1 MANRVSEEDV
11 AAILEPGE
19 DWNGTTPLAP
29 FIAAA
34 NGMVTWCVNN
44 AATYGKTAMDDTATT
59 GVATHVEKWLAA
71 GLYKMSDQQLRSSQA
86 GRSSGQF
93 RGQDGKRSEANLYLQ
108 TACMLDTSKTL
119 APLLD
124 GRVAGAS
131 WLGKLPVDQ
140 TSYDQRNQ

>member
-11 AAILEPGE
+11 AALMEPGD

-44 AATYGKTAMDDTATT
+44 AARYGRTAMDDTATT
-59 GVATHVEKWLAA
+59 GIATDVEKWLAA
-71 GLYKMSDQQLRSSQA
+71 GLYKQSDQQLKRSQA
-86 GRSSGQF
+86 GRSSGDF
-93 RGQDGKRSEANLYLQ
+93 RGQDGKKSEANMYLQ
-108 TACMLDTSKTL
+108 TACMLDTSGML
-119 APLLD
+119 AAVLD
-124 GRVAGAS
+124 KRIAGAS

-140 TSYDQRNQ
+140 TPYDQRNQ